1 MAKVALPISGGSYQD
16 ESSPVSQQQLI
27 NMYVD
32 VVQAPALS
40 QEVLKGMAGIN
51 ELANT
56 GTIQQVNRGMETFK
70 DRCYEVNGT
79 ELSRL
84 NRTIDGD
91 GNETFDIEVLD
102 QNIAGEGF
110 VFMVSNGSQLMI
122 LVPGG
127 NGYIFVDDPDSLTTI
142 VAAGF
147 TANGAPQTV
156 EYIGSYFVCTTD
168 TKRAIVSKGDD
179 GLVWNSLDF
188 FEANADP
195 DPLVGQIEHKG
206 QLFLF
211 GSQTTQVAKV
221 EITSGVPVQ
230 IQDGF
235 ELSQGLSAPFGV
247 APTKNTFAWVGAGK
261 DESPAIWIFDGSD
274 GQKISTTA
282 IDVKLQNL
290 TDTELQDIH
299 ALSYAQKGAYFV
311 LFFLP
316 DTALVFNAITSKW
329 QDAQSD
335 IIDGNGDKITTRLRI
350 NSLTTA
356 YGRIVVG
363 DSQDGRIGELSPE
376 IFSEY
381 GNEIKRTLITQPFSA
396 MGNSLFVPMI
406 EMTTESGVGN
416 SEYPDPV
423 IRMSRG
429 EDGHTFGDERTRKLG
444 KRGRYQ
450 TRQIW
455 YRNGRAERFEA
466 FKYVSSDKVKNV
478 WIKLEADI
486 RQGSR

>member
-1 MAKVALPISGGSYQD
+1 MPKVALPIDGGSYQD

-40 QEVLKGMAGIN
+40 QSVLKGMAGIN
-51 ELANT
+51 ELATT
-56 GTIQQVNRGMETFK
+56 GTIQQINRGMETFK
-70 DRCYEVNGT
+70 DRSYQVNGT

-84 NRTIDGD
+84 NRTIDGE
-91 GNETFDIEVLD
+91 GNETFTTEVLGT
-102 QNIAGEGF
+102 IEGSGF
-110 VFMVSNGSQLMI
+110 VFMVSNGTQLMI
-122 LVPGG
+122 LEPGG
-127 NGYIFVDDPDSLTTI
+127 NGYIFVDDPDTLTTI

-147 TANGAPQTV
+147 TANGAPQSL
-156 EYIGSYFVCTTD
+156 EYIGSFFVCTTD
-168 TKRAIVSKGDD
+168 EKRAIVSAGDD
-179 GLVWNSLDF
+179 GLTWNALDF

-195 DPLVGQIEHKG
+195 DSLVGQIEHKG

-211 GSQTTQVAKV
+211 GTQTTQVATVV
-221 EITSGVPVQ
+221 ETSGVPVQ
-230 IQDGF
+230 IQAGF

-261 DESPAIWIFDGSD
+261 DESPAIWIFDGAD

-290 TDTELQDIH
+290 TDVELQNIH

-311 LFFLP
+311 IFYLP
-316 DTALVFNAITSKW
+316 DTALNYNVITGKW
-329 QDAQSD
+329 QDVQSVVT
-335 IIDGNGDKITTRLRI
+335 DGRGEKNITRSRI

-356 YGRIVVG
+356 YGRILVG
-363 DSQDGRIGELSPE
+363 DSQDGRIGELSPD
-376 IFSEY
+376 IFTEY
-381 GNEIKRTLITQPFSA
+381 TEETKGTLITQPFSA
-396 MGNSLFVPMI
+396 MGNSISVPMI

-416 SEYPDPV
+416 SDDTDPV
-423 IRMSRG
+423 IRMSRS
-429 EDGHTFGDERTRKLG
+429 ENGHTFGDERTRKIG

-455 YRNGRAERFEA
+455 YRNGRAERFES
-466 FKYVSSDKVKNV
+466 FKFVFSGKTKKVF
-478 WIKLEADI
+478 IKLEADI